1 MGFWSQF
8 LAVTAIG
15 CLAVISPGPD
25 FVIVTRNSLLYSKK
39 VGLCTA
45 LGIVV
50 GNIWWIA
57 SSLIGISYLISQM
70 VLLYSI
76 IKFAGALYLIYLG
89 IKALLAKKS
98 SAEDGDVS
106 AAGRQS
112 ELTAGQAFRIGLFTN
127 LLNPKC
133 ALFFV
138 SFFSVILTSN
148 TPLVLRV
155 FYGSE
160 VAVFA
165 LVWFSALATVLS
177 ISRIKQVF
185 GRISVWVE
193 RITGAILI
201 ALGVKLA
208 LSRSD

>member
-50 GNIWWIA
+50 GNIWWIT
-57 SSLIGISYLISQM
+57 SSLVGISYLISQM
-70 VLLYSI
+70 VVLYSI
-76 IKFAGALYLIYLG
+76 IKFAGAIYLIYLG
-89 IKALLAKKS
+89 IRSLLAKKP
-98 SAEDGDVS
+98 SAEDGDAP

-112 ELTAGQAFRIGLFTN
+112 ELTARQAFRIGLFTN

-138 SFFSVILTSN
+138 SFFSVILTSR
-148 TPLVLRV
+148 TPFVLRA
-155 FYGSE
+155 FYGIE
-160 VAVFA
+160 VAAFA

-177 ISRIKQVF
+177 ISRVKQVF
-185 GRISVWVE
+185 GRISIWVE
-193 RITGAILI
+193 RITGASLI
-201 ALGVKLA
+201 TLGVKLA